1 MTIKRSRLI
10 FWESRI
16 AKKKKARHQRRQ
28 TSNAT
33 SKRLYRQNSRQK
45 RKSQALL
52 VLKEKSSRSWCLTN
66 LSCCPRYESYLLTLS
81 KAFANKKRRGKHLSL
96 LRLSNNTK
104 LKKFTRYQHLAAK
117 KKFRKTRETK
127 LLKLLMTL
135 RMMGKFTLMKLKIKK
150 KSQKSNLQ

>member
-1 MTIKRSRLI
+1 MLRSSSNKDRSKHRPTTNLSKRKLITGWPAQPPVTIKRSRLI
-10 FWESRI
+10 FSESRI

-33 SKRLYRQNSRQK
+33 SKRLYRQNSKRK

-52 VLKEKSSRSWCLTN
+52 VLKEKFSRSWCLIN
-66 LSCCPRYESYLLTLS
+66 LSCYPKYESYLLTLS

-104 LKKFTRYQHLAAK
+104 LKKFTRNQHLAA
-117 KKFRKTRETK
+117 
-127 LLKLLMTL
+127 
-135 RMMGKFTLMKLKIKK
+135 
-150 KSQKSNLQ
+150 